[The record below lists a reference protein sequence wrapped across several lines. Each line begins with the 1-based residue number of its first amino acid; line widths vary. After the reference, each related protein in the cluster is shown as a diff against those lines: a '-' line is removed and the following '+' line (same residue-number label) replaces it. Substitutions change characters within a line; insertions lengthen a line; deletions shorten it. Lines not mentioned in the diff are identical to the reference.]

1 MVENTPDK
9 NSLSFNIWKRG
20 LGGRWGG
27 LGETLFIMGR
37 IDIFITRV
45 GDEDGEINS

>member
-1 MVENTPDK
+1 ME
-9 NSLSFNIWKRG
+9 KRV
-20 LGGRWGG
+20 GGRVGGG